1 MLRSLLALLV
11 VLSLAPLA
19 ARAAVAPVLAVD
31 SFTTGTGVA
40 AAVGAQFADAI
51 ADEARDAGG
60 VIVVRGAPNLTP
72 AQFRGAARSL
82 SADDYLIGSIAPVGN
97 AYSVLIQLVNTRTGL
112 LTWNTTVQVASV
124 ADVHGIGAQVRQ
136 LLLDQSGRGTFAPA
150 AAAPAASP
158 AVAFA
163 APDAESTPFP
173 PSTYAVL
180 TFGGSALTL
189 ERTLAL
195 RTVLAEIRKRGA
207 SAVADGV
214 TGGDVESTGA
224 QACMDTGAATIVGGT
239 LDTVRVDDP
248 TVVAPAPA
256 APVTASIALQAYD
269 CRTQTLLPKTLTA
282 EKSAALSSDA
292 IRAAAS
298 AVIARYLTPAAPAP
312 KR

>member
-11 VLSLAPLA
+11 VLSLAPQA

-31 SFTTGTGVA
+31 SFTTGTGVT

-72 AQFRGAARSL
+72 AQFRSAARSL
-82 SADDYLIGSIAPVGN
+82 SADAYLIGSIAPVGN

-248 TVVAPAPA
+248 AVAPAPA

-292 IRAAAS
+292 IRAAAA
-298 AVIARYLTPAAPAP
+298 AVIARYLTPASPAP

>member
-11 VLSLAPLA
+11 VLALLPQA

-60 VIVVRGAPNLTP
+60 VIVVRGSPNLTP

-82 SADDYLIGSIAPVGN
+82 NADDYLIGSIAPVGT
-97 AYSVLIQLVNTRTGL
+97 AYSVLIQLVSTRSGL
-112 LTWNTTVQVASV
+112 LTWTTTVQVASA
-124 ADVHGIGAQVRQ
+124 ADLHGIGAQVRQ
-136 LLLDQSGRGTFAPA
+136 LLLDQSGRGTFAAAGAVPA
-150 AAAPAASP
+150 PSP

-163 APDAESTPFP
+163 APGAESTPFP
-173 PSTYAVL
+173 PSTYAVMP
-180 TFGGSALTL
+180 FGGSALTL
-189 ERTLAL
+189 DRTLAL
-195 RTVLAEIRKRGA
+195 RSVLDEIRKRGA

-239 LDTVRVDDP
+239 LDTVRADDP
-248 TVVAPAPA
+248 VTIVPAPA
-256 APVTASIALQAYD
+256 APVTASITLQAYD
-269 CRTQTLLPKTLTA
+269 CRTQTLLPKVLTA
-282 EKSAALSSDA
+282 DKSAPLSSDA
-292 IRAAAS
+292 VRAAAA
-298 AVIARYLTPAAPAP
+298 AVVASYLTPASPAP